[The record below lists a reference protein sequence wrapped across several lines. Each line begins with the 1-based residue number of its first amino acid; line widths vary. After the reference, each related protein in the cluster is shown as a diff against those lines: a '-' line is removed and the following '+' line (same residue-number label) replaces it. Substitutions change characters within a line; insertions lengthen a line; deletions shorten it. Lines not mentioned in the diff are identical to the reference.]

1 LGRLRA
7 GLGEVSGT
15 GVAATGLS
23 SLSNQTVSAP
33 TDCLSRLSFGTD
45 HHEDEDSGVAQLLD
59 NAAIVAERHHHYLDA
74 LIDA

>member
-1 LGRLRA
+1 
-7 GLGEVSGT
+7 
-15 GVAATGLS
+15 
-23 SLSNQTVSAP
+23 
-33 TDCLSRLSFGTD
+33 LSFGTD